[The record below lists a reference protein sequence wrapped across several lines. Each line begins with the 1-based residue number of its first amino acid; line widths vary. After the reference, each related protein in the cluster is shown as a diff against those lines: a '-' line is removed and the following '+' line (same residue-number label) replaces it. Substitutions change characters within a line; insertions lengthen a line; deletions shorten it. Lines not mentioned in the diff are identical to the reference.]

1 MPITDAVQHRGEPAQ
16 KSARVPAKMQEQP
29 KGPSRTRRAAEP
41 MVPFQMIND
50 RNKTKDEGAD
60 DEQQH

>member
-1 MPITDAVQHRGEPAQ
+1 
-16 KSARVPAKMQEQP
+16 MQEQP
-29 KGPSRTRRAAEP
+29 KAPSRTRRAAEP
-41 MVPFQMIND
+41 MVPFQMIKD